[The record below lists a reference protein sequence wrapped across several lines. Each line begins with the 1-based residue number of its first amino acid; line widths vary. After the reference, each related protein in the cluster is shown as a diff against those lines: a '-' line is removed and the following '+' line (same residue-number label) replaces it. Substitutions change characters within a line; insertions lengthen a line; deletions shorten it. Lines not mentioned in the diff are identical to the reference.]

1 MGGPRDRR
9 EVDVG
14 NPTRIFR
21 AISSGDYEGARRI
34 VERHPE
40 EASIWVSRRDSDG
53 GIAWKY
59 LPIHLVCLQHS
70 EPPLELIRAL
80 LHHNQ
85 SAAASTTP
93 HDGNLPMHYI
103 CEGGCVDE
111 EVFWTLLS
119 VFPESLEVKNHLN
132 KTPLVMCQPRSRA
145 VLMKVL
151 KKRQTRA
158 SLGERQGKKKRDNGR
173 RKQIRIVAND
183 AECENRQEY
192 ESTDRG
198 DRDSSQLRQPPKT
211 TPARLA
217 AHRRRLNTFVD
228 TSHEPRIGDDRQFE
242 MTEAT
247 PKRANLRSR
256 KAGGVGPALFSAQPP
271 VVTVTSTS
279 SSHDNST
286 TTASSYLSYKTN
298 EFAHAAL
305 SYLYPSY
312 ADPKD
317 ENPNEVLEDEV
328 GDLRNENVRQQK
340 IIEELSE
347 KLKQSSP
354 DNIAERLMA
363 KAEEDKVELRTRM
376 RLLEEENAKCK
387 EETEV
392 FLNDVKS
399 LLCKKAEM
407 LGMSLFD
414 DEPTP
419 TTARV
424 QTVEALRTV
433 LTHMDERHD
442 NLRAKTAKLETEL
455 CNAQVSQK
463 KCQSKVH
470 ILQGE
475 KENQIKAQHGLE
487 RKVTILEEE
496 KETVQSGLAS
506 LKDRVCSLTVINQN
520 LQEQVDS
527 MSESNVRREN
537 DQFRLELKR
546 LHVQLTQMK
555 DDKEEA
561 EKTEYNQQQAAEVA
575 QRIEAL
581 VAERK
586 TLQERCRQM
595 KGTILSNNEKHSTT
609 MSDLA
614 AKYDKLERYNAELR
628 RRLTCSRSSS
638 ASELKVSLDQE
649 VEGNKLLYEV

>member
-1 MGGPRDRR
+1 M
-9 EVDVG
+9 
-14 NPTRIFR
+14 N
-21 AISSGDYEGARRI
+21 
-34 VERHPE
+34 
-40 EASIWVSRRDSDG
+40 
-53 GIAWKY
+53 
-59 LPIHLVCLQHS
+59 
-70 EPPLELIRAL
+70 
-80 LHHNQ
+80 
-85 SAAASTTP
+85 
-93 HDGNLPMHYI
+93 
-103 CEGGCVDE
+103 E
-111 EVFWTLLS
+111 EVFWTLLA
-119 VFPESLEVKNHLN
+119 VFPESLELKNHLN

-158 SLGERQGKKKRDNGR
+158 SLGERQGKKKRDNA
-173 RKQIRIVAND
+173 RKNHQIGIVAN

-192 ESTDRG
+192 EST

-211 TPARLA
+211 TPARLV
-217 AHRRRLNTFVD
+217 AHRRRLKTFVD
-228 TSHEPRIGDDRQFE
+228 TSHDPRTEDDRQFDI
-242 MTEAT
+242 TEAT

-256 KAGGVGPALFSAQPP
+256 KAGGVGPALSSAQPP
-271 VVTVTSTS
+271 VITVS
-279 SSHDNST
+279 SALPSHDNSS
-286 TTASSYLSYKTN
+286 TTASSYLTYKTN

-312 ADPKD
+312 GDSKD
-317 ENPNEVLEDEV
+317 ESPNEVFEDEV
-328 GDLRNENVRQQK
+328 GNLRRENARQQK
-340 IIEELSE
+340 IVEELSE
-347 KLKQSSP
+347 KLTQSSP

-376 RLLEEENAKCK
+376 RLLEEENVKCK
-387 EETEV
+387 EETKV
-392 FLNDVKS
+392 FLNDMKA

-414 DEPTP
+414 NESTP
-419 TTARV
+419 TTAQM

-442 NLRAKTAKLETEL
+442 NLRSKTTKLETEL
-455 CNAQVSQK
+455 CNAQVSLK
-463 KCQSKVH
+463 KCQAKVH

-475 KENQIKAQHGLE
+475 KESQIKAQHGLE

-496 KETVQSGLAS
+496 KEAVQSGLAS

-520 LQEQVDS
+520 LQEQVES
-527 MSESNVRREN
+527 MSGSNVQREN

-561 EKTEYNQQQAAEVA
+561 EKTECNQQQAAEMA

-581 VAERK
+581 EAERD

-614 AKYDKLERYNAELR
+614 AKYDKLERYNDELR
-628 RRLTCSRSSS
+628 RRLKCSRPSS
-638 ASELKVSLDQE
+638 ASELKVSLGPE

>member
-1 MGGPRDRR
+1 MGGSRDS

-70 EPPLELIRAL
+70 ESPLELIRVL

-85 SAAASTTP
+85 SAAASATP

-111 EVFWTLLS
+111 EVFFTLLA
-119 VFPESLEVKNHLN
+119 VFPESLEVKNHAN

-158 SLGERQGKKKRDNGR
+158 SVGKRQGKKKRGNAR
-173 RKQIRIVAND
+173 RNQIRIVANT
-183 AECENRQEY
+183 ECENRQEY
-192 ESTDRG
+192 ESTDI
-198 DRDSSQLRQPPKT
+198 DSSQSRQPPKT
-211 TPARLA
+211 TPARLV
-217 AHRRRLNTFVD
+217 AHRRRLKTFVE
-228 TSHEPRIGDDRQFE
+228 TSDDPHIGDDRQFE

-247 PKRANLRSR
+247 PKHANLRSR
-256 KAGGVGPALFSAQPP
+256 RAAGVGPPPSSSQPP
-271 VVTVTSTS
+271 VITVTSAS
-279 SSHDNST
+279 PSHDNSST
-286 TTASSYLSYKTN
+286 AASSYLTYKTN

-312 ADPKD
+312 GDSND
-317 ENPNEVLEDEV
+317 ESPNEVLEDEV
-328 GDLRNENVRQQK
+328 GKLRRENERQQK
-340 IIEELSE
+340 VIEELSE

-376 RLLEEENAKCK
+376 RLLEEENDKCK
-387 EETEV
+387 DEAEV
-392 FLNDVKS
+392 FLNDTKA

-414 DEPTP
+414 DDSTSA
-419 TTARV
+419 TAQM
-424 QTVEALRTV
+424 QTLEALRTV

-442 NLRAKTAKLETEL
+442 SLRSRTAKLETEL
-455 CNAQVSQK
+455 CNTQVSQK
-463 KCQSKVH
+463 KCQAKVH
-470 ILQGE
+470 IMQGE
-475 KENQIKAQHGLE
+475 KENQIKTQHDLE

-520 LQEQVDS
+520 LQEQVES
-527 MSESNVRREN
+527 MSGSNVQREN

-546 LHVQLTQMK
+546 LRIQLAQMK
-555 DDKEEA
+555 DDKEGEENA
-561 EKTEYNQQQAAEVA
+561 EYNQQQATEMAK
-575 QRIEAL
+575 RIEAL
-581 VAERK
+581 EAERNA
-586 TLQERCRQM
+586 LQERCRQM
-595 KGTILSNNEKHSTT
+595 RGTILSNNEKHSTT

-614 AKYDKLERYNAELR
+614 AKYDKLERYNDDLR
-628 RRLTCSRSSS
+628 RRLKSSWSSS
-638 ASELKVSLDQE
+638 ASELKVTLGTE